1 MYFLNIF
8 LRSFLVLPL
17 LLTHC
22 RCWFIV
28 APDHLNDTHTHTHGK
43 TPLDEGSARRRELY
57 LTPHNTYKRQI
68 SMHPAGSEPANPASE
83 RPWIHALSPSG
94 HQDRLEPHI
103 LYEKKSYT
111 RYWRS

>member
-28 APDHLNDTHTHTHGK
+28 APDHLNDTHTHTHTVRLLWTRDQPDVENSTWHHTTLTRDRYPCTRRDPNPQTQQASGRGS
-43 TPLDEGSARRRELY
+43 TP
-57 LTPHNTYKRQI
+57 
-68 SMHPAGSEPANPASE
+68 
-83 RPWIHALSPSG
+83 
-94 HQDRLEPHI
+94 
-103 LYEKKSYT
+103 
-111 RYWRS
+111 